1 MQPNIIL
8 VQETKEGTNRHIGG
22 VMILVKPIHPY
33 LHFKQLLMLNLRDDY
48 TTEMVRVRCCIIV
61 VNSKPLSFDILY
73 NYIPPISSG
82 EDTSQWQI
90 DAKTTLDQATQ
101 NTID

>member
-22 VMILVKPIHPY
+22 VMILVKPIHTY
-33 LHFKQLLMLNLRDDY
+33 FHFKQLPMLNLRDDY
-48 TTEMVRVRCCIIV
+48 TTEMVRVICYIV
-61 VNSKPLSFDILY
+61 VNNKPLSFDTLY
-73 NYIPPISSG
+73 TYIPPISSG
-82 EDTSQWQI
+82 EDTRQQQI